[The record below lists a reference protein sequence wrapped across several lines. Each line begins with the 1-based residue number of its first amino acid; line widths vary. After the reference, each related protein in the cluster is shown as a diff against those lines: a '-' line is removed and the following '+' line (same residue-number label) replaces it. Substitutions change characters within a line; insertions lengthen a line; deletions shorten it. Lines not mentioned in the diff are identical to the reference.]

1 MKGSYLEHQ
10 TEISAHIVLLCR
22 FLRKKGYVIGPVEQ
36 VNAIL
41 ALGGYNFNEE
51 AKFILVLQTVLAKN
65 KQQYIHFKENYLE
78 FKHQLKQ
85 ASDSKVKTRKTPVKN
100 RARQEQE
107 RFDALKSWLN
117 LSEEKEIKETASF
130 SGVEVLAKKEFTD
143 LSDDE
148 VRLIMRL
155 LKKMALKAM
164 RKKSRLKKH
173 TKRRSKIDL
182 KRTIRQ
188 SLRKGGDIQQL
199 LYSEPKDKKL
209 KLLLLC
215 DVSKSMDLFSRFFI
229 HLIYAFQNSY
239 DKIETFVFSTALHR
253 VSDILNGHD
262 FENAFQS
269 ISDRVPQWSG
279 GTTIGECLE
288 DFVENYSYRY
298 RYLDKKTIVLILSDG
313 WDTGKPTNI
322 QRAMHHIFKSS
333 RKVVWLN
340 PLAGNKNFSPEVL
353 GMKSA
358 LPYIDELAPAHNLE
372 SLKKVLLLIGKRRK
386 KIAGQF

>member
-164 RKKSRLKKH
+164 RKKSRLK
-173 TKRRSKIDL
+173 
-182 KRTIRQ
+182 
-188 SLRKGGDIQQL
+188 
-199 LYSEPKDKKL
+199 
-209 KLLLLC
+209 
-215 DVSKSMDLFSRFFI
+215 
-229 HLIYAFQNSY
+229 
-239 DKIETFVFSTALHR
+239 
-253 VSDILNGHD
+253 
-262 FENAFQS
+262 
-269 ISDRVPQWSG
+269 
-279 GTTIGECLE
+279 
-288 DFVENYSYRY
+288 
-298 RYLDKKTIVLILSDG
+298 
-313 WDTGKPTNI
+313 
-322 QRAMHHIFKSS
+322 
-333 RKVVWLN
+333 
-340 PLAGNKNFSPEVL
+340 NF
-353 GMKSA
+353 
-358 LPYIDELAPAHNLE
+358 Y
-372 SLKKVLLLIGKRRK
+372 
-386 KIAGQF
+386 